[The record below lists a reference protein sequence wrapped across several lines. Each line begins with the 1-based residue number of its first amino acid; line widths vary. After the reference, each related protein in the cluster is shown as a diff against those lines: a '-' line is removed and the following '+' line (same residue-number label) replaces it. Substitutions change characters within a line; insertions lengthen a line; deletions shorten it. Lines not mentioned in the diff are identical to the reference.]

1 MNMTMKRIYS
11 FCLLCSVIVFS
22 TVSCLRTGD
31 DAEGDAAVADS
42 AVVPSADADD
52 ETVIPEF
59 DRGSYYSLKYKG
71 SDYYF
76 RIDSQEGDKSRGV
89 YYSVDEGPVA
99 QPHIFMAGKRARRYV
114 VSTDDREFKLN
125 PKRTEWIPYVEP
137 AYTPMDTSMFRKPF
151 CKVSI
156 YEDIVYGNA
165 PGYWCS
171 LPGVE
176 EDVSRIFSGGL
187 VNSFGRED
195 IDLTMD
201 VYVPEGIDAPK
212 PLIMFIHGGAF
223 YIGDKQ
229 EPAYVDFCTKFAQM
243 GYVTASINYRL
254 GFHIGKG
261 EIERAQYAA
270 LQDAHAAMRY
280 LVSKADEIGI
290 DPDRLYVAGSSAGS
304 ITALGLAFMR
314 EKDRPKAS
322 FGGKGLFNR
331 NNMGRIDGSGNEIRT
346 RFSIRAV
353 ANMWGAVP
361 STDILSNGKSA
372 IISFHGTEDTV
383 VPYYKGLP
391 FADAPEAVAGLLAE
405 TMYGSVCID
414 SVARAIGLRSEF
426 YPFPGEGHAFNTMG
440 KSKMPNA
447 NHKLVRNHIRD
458 FFFEDMV
465 PQRVHMTDRGEGR
478 YSVDRKE
485 GVSGWKAEGGFILS
499 SSPTE
504 AEVLWRA
511 DAPERRISADGEYF
525 DGVAFCVEKT
535 L

>member
-1 MNMTMKRIYS
+1 MKRLY
-11 FCLLCSVIVFS
+11 FLCLLCAVIAFS
-22 TVSCLRTGD
+22 GCNRTGD
-31 DAEGDAAVADS
+31 GSGSEVAAVED
-42 AVVPSADADD
+42 AVAASADADD

-59 DRGSYYSLKYKG
+59 DRGTYYSLKSKG
-71 SDYYF
+71 GKYFF
-76 RIDSQEGDKSRGV
+76 RIDSEEDGKVRGC
-89 YYSVDEGPVA
+89 YYSVSEGPVA
-99 QPHIFMAGKRARRYV
+99 EPHIFIAGKRMRRYV
-114 VSTDDREFKLN
+114 VSTDEREFKLN
-125 PKRTEWIPYVEP
+125 PRKTEWTPYVEP
-137 AYTPMDTSMFRKPF
+137 AYTPLDTCMFRKPF

-156 YEDIVYGNA
+156 YEDVVYGNA

-176 EDVSRIFSGGL
+176 EDVSKIFSGGL
-187 VNSFGRED
+187 VNSFGKD
-195 IDLTMD
+195 NIDLTMD
-201 VYVPEGIDAPK
+201 VYVPEGIASPK

-229 EPAYVDFCTKFAQM
+229 EPAYVDFCTHFAQM

-280 LVSKADEIGI
+280 LVSKAEEIGI

-304 ITALGLAFMR
+304 ITALGLAFMK

-322 FGGKGLFNR
+322 YGGKGLFNR
-331 NNMGRIDGSGNEIRT
+331 DNMGRIDGAGNEIRT
-346 RFSIRAV
+346 KFSIRAV

-383 VPYYKGLP
+383 VPYNQGLP
-391 FADAPEAVAGLLAE
+391 FGDAPEAVAGLLAE

-440 KSKMPNA
+440 KAKMPNA
-447 NHKLVRNHIRD
+447 NHKIIRGHITD

-465 PQRVHMTDRGEGR
+465 PQRVHMIDRGDGS

-499 SSPTE
+499 SSSTE

-511 DAPERRISADGEYF
+511 DAPKRRITADGEYF
-525 DGVAFCVEKT
+525 DGVAFSIDTAVDK
-535 L
+535 